1 MNNSL
6 RITTL
11 LRKRNSWLIWSFS
24 CFFYILT
31 SNLTSAQIKN
41 IGVPEIKNFTRTDY
55 RAGTQNWRIDQDQ
68 NGTMYFANND
78 GLLSFDGSSWQSY
91 RLPNNTAI
99 KSLKINQGK
108 IYVGGYNDFGYF
120 TPDETGKLHYTSL
133 SKMISESG
141 RQQIDHI
148 WKIHAFD
155 NRIIF
160 QSFERNY
167 IYDGKSLTQSEA
179 PNRFQFSFVTDD
191 GIIYQDVAEGL
202 FKYKN
207 GTFTNLPNTSSLN
220 NTEVWGIITLPNGN
234 LLIATLDKGL
244 FLYDKNTLT
253 PWQTEAGQFVSRNSC
268 LGGELIRDKFIVL
281 NSVLD
286 GMIICD
292 LNGKIVQHI
301 DRNKGLQNNTVLSSF
316 VDNKN
321 NLWLGLDNGIAFVNE
336 SSPFTFFGS
345 SYDLSTVYAST
356 VCNGFL
362 YVATNQGLFCHRWD
376 KPFQEATFELI
387 EGTTGQTWNIQN
399 IDGQLLCSHN
409 RGMLIISGKKVVRNL
424 SPNGYWGLKKLPN
437 SNGYYVASNYKGFSI
452 FKQTGA
458 EWTFV
463 NDIDGTNK
471 SATSFE
477 VEGNTVWLKKDNALY
492 RLKLSSDLK
501 KFSSVKMYE
510 RLSKETKG
518 IGSMQRLDGK
528 IYFQQNNRFYSYA
541 QEIDG
546 FIPEK
551 KYSTIFA
558 NLPLVRHI
566 YQDKLQNIWY
576 VFNESLGMLR
586 KNSGGRYENAVSGL
600 SNITGYLVNDYVS
613 INSVDQN
620 DILIGL
626 TNGIAHYDASLARA
640 RVSIP
645 KAYIRNFSYATDT
658 LQVANIGKRIQNVS
672 LRYRDNNVKFVFSSP
687 LYENL
692 DNIEYSYLLKGFDET
707 WSHWTNMSVKEYTNL
722 HEGDYVMMV
731 KVRNSYGVQSDPTT
745 FSFTVSPPWY
755 RHWLAY
761 IAYFACLIFG
771 IIYIRRRVKL
781 QIRRNKYFETVEQRK
796 IYLEKEAKIR
806 QEQYEL
812 EKEIER
818 LQNDKLKIKIL
829 SKDKELVNNSLQVA
843 KKNKILNGIIYKM
856 KEIDVESMDEA
867 AKFQLNKLNKSIIK
881 EVNADKSWHDLEK
894 HIRNVHF
901 DFLKR
906 LKEKH
911 PDITPRE
918 LDLSTYLL
926 MNMSTKEIAEIMNIS
941 SGGVELA
948 RYRLRKKLNLT
959 KKENLTG
966 FLMRI

>member
-1 MNNSL
+1 M
-6 RITTL
+6 RITDIRSIL
-11 LRKRNSWLIWSFS
+11 KIFAVISILSNFNSYS
-24 CFFYILT
+24 
-31 SNLTSAQIKN
+31 QIKN
-41 IGVPEIKNFTRTDY
+41 TGVPEINNFSRTDY
-55 RAGTQNWRIDQDQ
+55 RAGTQNWRIDQDK

-78 GLLSFDGSSWQSY
+78 GLLSFDGSSWHTY
-91 RLPNNTAI
+91 RLPSNTAI
-99 KSLKINQGK
+99 RSLKISNEK
-108 IYVGGYNDFGYF
+108 IFVGGYNEFGYF
-120 TPDETGKLHYTSL
+120 KADKKGKLQYTSL
-133 SKMISESG
+133 ALLVSESN
-141 RQQIDHI
+141 RQQIDLI
-148 WKIHAFD
+148 WKIHSYK
-155 NRIIF
+155 NEIIF
-160 QSFERNY
+160 QSFEKNY
-167 IYDGKSLTQSEA
+167 VFNGKSLIQIEA
-179 PNRFQFSFVTDD
+179 PNRFQFSFDMGD
-191 GIIYQDVAEGL
+191 SIIYQDVVLGL
-202 FKYKN
+202 FEYKN
-207 GTFTNLPNTSSLN
+207 GKLRALPNTSTLS
-220 NTEVWGIITLPNGN
+220 NTEVWGIVAISKTR

-244 FLYDKNTLT
+244 FIYEKNILT
-253 PWQTEAGQFVSRNSC
+253 PWLTEADQFVKKNSC
-268 LGGELIRDKFIVL
+268 LGGELIRENFIVL

-292 LNGKIVQHI
+292 KNGKIIQHI
-301 DRNKGLQNNTVLSSF
+301 DRKKGLQNNTVLSSF

-321 NLWLGLDNGIAFVNE
+321 NLWLGLDNGIAFINE
-336 SSPFTFFGS
+336 NSPFTYFGS
-345 SYDLSTVYAST
+345 SYELSTVYAST
-356 VCNGFL
+356 VFDGNL
-362 YVATNQGLFCHRWD
+362 YVATNQGLFYHKWN
-376 KPFQEATFELI
+376 KPFRENSFELI
-387 EGTTGQTWNIQN
+387 EGTTGQTWNIQVV
-399 IDGQLLCSHN
+399 DGQLICGHN
-409 RGMLIISGKKVVRNL
+409 RGLLLISGNKVVKNL
-424 SPNGYWGLKKLPN
+424 DPNGYWGIKKIPDFKD
-437 SNGYYVASNYKGFSI
+437 YYIGCNYKGFTI
-452 FKQTGA
+452 FKKTGA
-458 EWTFV
+458 TWEFV
-463 NDIDGTNK
+463 NYVDGTNK
-471 SATSFE
+471 SASTFE
-477 VEGNTVWLKKDNALY
+477 VDGNTVWLKKDNSLY

-510 RLSKETKG
+510 SLAKNSAG
-518 IGSMQRLDGK
+518 IGSMQRLEGK
-528 IYFQQNNRFYSYA
+528 IYFQSGNKFYNYA
-541 QEIDG
+541 GEIDG
-546 FIPEK
+546 FLPEK
-551 KYSTIFA
+551 RFTAIFK
-558 NLPLVRHI
+558 NLPVVRAIH
-566 YQDKLQNIWY
+566 QDKLGNLWY
-576 VFNESLGMLR
+576 VFNESIGTLR
-586 KNSGGRYENAVSGL
+586 KNPDGNYENVVSGL

-626 TNGIAHYDASLARA
+626 TNGIAHYDSALIRNLESK
-640 RVSIP
+640 P
-645 KAYIRNFSYATDT
+645 KAYIRSFSFAGDT
-658 LQVANIGKRIQNVS
+658 LQVANIGNRIDDIVVK
-672 LRYRDNNVKFVFSSP
+672 YRNNNVKFVFSSP

-692 DNIEYSYLLKGFDET
+692 DNIEYSYLLKGFDEK

-722 HEGDYVMMV
+722 HEGDYTMLV
-731 KVRNSYGVQSDPTT
+731 KVRNSYGVQSDPNSFE
-745 FSFTVSPPWY
+745 FSVSPPWY

-761 IAYFACLIFG
+761 ICYFGCLVLAIF
-771 IIYIRRRVKL
+771 YVRRRVRL

-867 AKFQLNKLNKSIIK
+867 AKFQLTKLNKSIIK

-906 LKEKH
+906 LKDKH

-941 SGGVELA
+941 NGGVELA